1 MGDNYQWE
9 TFYTDLAQKL
19 LEYRDRR
26 SELFD
31 VIRGLAKDQPLMNYF
46 HFEREDWWG
55 SQDHQ
60 IDPFSVM
67 AAMNRGTTDENRT
80 AIAKLYAKA
89 FDITSTVP
97 TEFVGI
103 PVLDNRKSFFAGVNE
118 MWELFIIAMNVPQ
131 DGQLPSNFED
141 SFNSVISLSGNGIG
155 MVSMALFWVRP
166 HVFMPLETTSR
177 GYIAKHYDIDTTGI
191 RKASQYVQFLSD
203 FRDKIVT
210 QTPELGFPEL
220 SQKAWVEFNQHDA
233 SPSQGNVATTTPKK
247 NLEDAADVPNN
258 NTDKTP
264 TETEMGKNIILYG
277 TPGTGKTY
285 STMQYAVAIIEHKD
299 ISVIQQEQYSDVFA
313 RYRRYKEAG
322 LIAFTTFHQSMGY
335 EEFIEGIRP
344 VLDDDE
350 TGESHSE
357 ISYEIHDGI
366 FKEFCNKAGAPIS
379 KSGNDDLGLNKNPRV
394 WKVSLEN
401 TGDNGTRT
409 ECLANGHIRIAW
421 DEYGESVSDEI
432 DFPRG
437 GKVVLNTFYN
447 RMQIGDIIFSCFSS
461 RTIDAI
467 GVITGDPE
475 WHDEY
480 DKFKRLRT
488 VRWLATGLHEDIVGI
503 NNDKAMTLST
513 VYALSVT
520 VTDAISLLKRVKPG
534 SVRQDIGNQDRVFII
549 DEINRGN
556 ISKIF
561 GELITLIETN
571 KRIGAREE
579 SRAVLPYSGD
589 NFGVPNNVYIIGT
602 MNTADRSI
610 ALIDTA
616 LRRRF
621 DFIEMVPQ
629 SSVLHH
635 TTIGIIDLSKL
646 LDTLNARI
654 TALLDRE
661 HTIGQAY
668 FLPLVDRPSMKQ
680 LGNIMEFKIMPLL
693 QEYFYDDYHK
703 IQLILGDNQK
713 NNDEDRFVQF
723 VEAVT
728 SLFGSDENETADYYT
743 INRQAFTRA
752 EAYAYL
758 S

>member
-1 MGDNYQWE
+1 
-9 TFYTDLAQKL
+9 
-19 LEYRDRR
+19 
-26 SELFD
+26 
-31 VIRGLAKDQPLMNYF
+31 
-46 HFEREDWWG
+46 
-55 SQDHQ
+55 
-60 IDPFSVM
+60 
-67 AAMNRGTTDENRT
+67 
-80 AIAKLYAKA
+80 
-89 FDITSTVP
+89 
-97 TEFVGI
+97 
-103 PVLDNRKSFFAGVNE
+103 
-118 MWELFIIAMNVPQ
+118 
-131 DGQLPSNFED
+131 
-141 SFNSVISLSGNGIG
+141 
-155 MVSMALFWVRP
+155 
-166 HVFMPLETTSR
+166 
-177 GYIAKHYDIDTTGI
+177 
-191 RKASQYVQFLSD
+191 
-203 FRDKIVT
+203 
-210 QTPELGFPEL
+210 
-220 SQKAWVEFNQHDA
+220 
-233 SPSQGNVATTTPKK
+233 
-247 NLEDAADVPNN
+247 
-258 NTDKTP
+258 
-264 TETEMGKNIILYG
+264 
-277 TPGTGKTY
+277 
-285 STMQYAVAIIEHKD
+285 
-299 ISVIQQEQYSDVFA
+299 
-313 RYRRYKEAG
+313 
-322 LIAFTTFHQSMGY
+322 
-335 EEFIEGIRP
+335 
-344 VLDDDE
+344 
-350 TGESHSE
+350 
-357 ISYEIHDGI
+357 
-366 FKEFCNKAGAPIS
+366 
-379 KSGNDDLGLNKNPRV
+379 
-394 WKVSLEN
+394 
-401 TGDNGTRT
+401 
-409 ECLANGHIRIAW
+409 
-421 DEYGESVSDEI
+421 
-432 DFPRG
+432 
-437 GKVVLNTFYN
+437 
-447 RMQIGDIIFSCFSS
+447 MQIGDIIFSCFSS